1 MCKLDGRSLTTK
13 CCGDVLRA
21 GTGKAH
27 AGLEA
32 RAARC
37 EGCVEYSPTVRGRRL
52 IREIERLRH
61 GSGLSMEA
69 AAQRLGWSTS
79 KMYRLENGRSRI
91 TTDDLA
97 DMLDLYGVRSPQ
109 REALIQLG
117 RDARRRG
124 WWTAYSDVFTGSFVA
139 MEAEAASV
147 RINAHLVPGIFQTP
161 GYAHEMIR
169 RTRPAISAEDAE
181 RRVAAR
187 TARQDA
193 LFSRDDPPEIHVI
206 LDEAVLHRQ
215 VGGPAVTRQQLTALA
230 ETATW
235 PNVTAPGD
243 PVHRRRQ
250 RGHGRPFRH
259 PRLPRSG
266 GSAGRLCR
274 GADGRC
280 VRGSRRGGGPV
291 HPGLDPSG
299 HPGSRPGRIRRHDPH
314 ASEGAAMTTAQETIL
329 TRPWRKSSR
338 STGGNDCV
346 EVAQTGTSCLIR
358 DSKNPDGARL
368 AVRPQAWAAFI
379 RDIKHGAYRS

>member
-1 MCKLDGRSLTTK
+1 M
-13 CCGDVLRA
+13 
-21 GTGKAH
+21 
-27 AGLEA
+27 
-32 RAARC
+32 
-37 EGCVEYSPTVRGRRL
+37 EYSPTVRGRRL

-79 KMYRLENGRSRI
+79 KLYRLENGRSRI

-124 WWTAYSDVFTGSFVA
+124 WWTAYSDVFTGSYIA
-139 MEAEAASV
+139 MEAEAASI
-147 RINAHLVPGIFQTP
+147 RINAHVMPGIFQTP

-193 LFSRDDPPEIHVI
+193 LSSRPQPPEIHVI

-215 VGGPAVTRQQLTALA
+215 VGGPAVTWPAAHRARRDCHLA
-230 ETATW
+230 ERHH
-235 PNVTAPGD
+235 PGA

-250 RGHGRPFRH
+250 RRHGRPLR
-259 PRLPRSG
+259 
-266 GSAGRLCR
+266 
-274 GADGRC
+274 
-280 VRGSRRGGGPV
+280 
-291 HPGLDPSG
+291 HPGLPRPRRPASRLRRGTDGRRVRRSRTRTWTGSPWPGPTWSPRPS
-299 HPGSRPGRIRRHDPH
+299 
-314 ASEGAAMTTAQETIL
+314 
-329 TRPWRKSSR
+329 TRP
-338 STGGNDCV
+338 D
-346 EVAQTGTSCLIR
+346 
-358 DSKNPDGARL
+358 P
-368 AVRPQAWAAFI
+368 PP
-379 RDIKHGAYRS
+379 